1 MKEIKVSFTISIP
14 LKQTDI
20 HWIEEELLKKREEVF
35 IEAMKK
41 VMEGIEKEAIKS
53 KELCSDC
60 GLTLV
65 KNGSETKKVKT
76 LLGTLVIKRARLRCQ
91 RWWEGYLSFR

>member
-35 IEAMKK
+35 IEAIKK
-41 VMEGIEKEAIKS
+41 V
-53 KELCSDC
+53 
-60 GLTLV
+60 
-65 KNGSETKKVKT
+65 
-76 LLGTLVIKRARLRCQ
+76 R
-91 RWWEGYLSFR
+91 